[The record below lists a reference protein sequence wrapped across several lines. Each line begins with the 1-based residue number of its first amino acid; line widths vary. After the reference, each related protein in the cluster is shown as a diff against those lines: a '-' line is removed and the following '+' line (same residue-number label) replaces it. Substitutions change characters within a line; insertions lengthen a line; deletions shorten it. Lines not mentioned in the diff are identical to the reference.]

1 MAEEEDDVVTLDLAH
16 SNLDCQNGVIHALTD
31 MLVYDEDKIGRI
43 MRGKRIRMDFTIFT
57 PELRNNDVISNKDYY
72 VPQGYCKNFKFEE
85 SSTIFAKYIGSNMAQ
100 FLPWGLSRN
109 LGHVRCVHY
118 RGAGAG
124 RKL

>member
-72 VPQGYCKNFKFEE
+72 VPQGYCKNFKFE
-85 SSTIFAKYIGSNMAQ
+85 
-100 FLPWGLSRN
+100 
-109 LGHVRCVHY
+109 
-118 RGAGAG
+118 
-124 RKL
+124 